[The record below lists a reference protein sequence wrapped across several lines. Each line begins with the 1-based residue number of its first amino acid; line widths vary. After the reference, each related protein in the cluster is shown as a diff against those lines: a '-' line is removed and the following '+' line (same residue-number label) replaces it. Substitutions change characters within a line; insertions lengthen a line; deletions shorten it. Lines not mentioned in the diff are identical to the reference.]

1 VLEEMIV
8 NSSGRGQR
16 MGAHKA
22 GKDRIVLEKTGYG
35 EIESSKL

>member
-1 VLEEMIV
+1 
-8 NSSGRGQR
+8 

-22 GKDRIVLEKTGYG
+22 GKDRIVLEKTGNG